1 MQKIEEMTL
10 EEKIDELLKFQ
21 RRQRIY
27 GIIRIVFNVLLF
39 LVIVVLPIWGVYWTL
54 DYLKNNA
61 GIDISQIGNTLKNVK
76 TVTDT
81 SASGINSLK
90 ELLQ

>member
-27 GIIRIVFNVLLF
+27 GIIRVVFNVLLF
-39 LVIVVLPIWGVYWTL
+39 IIIVVLPIWGVYWTL
-54 DYLKNNA
+54 DYLKNTA
-61 GIDISQIGNTLKNVK
+61 GIDFTHIGDTLKNVK
-76 TVTDT
+76 TVTDVG
-81 SASGINSLK
+81 ANGINSLSEFMK
-90 ELLQ
+90 